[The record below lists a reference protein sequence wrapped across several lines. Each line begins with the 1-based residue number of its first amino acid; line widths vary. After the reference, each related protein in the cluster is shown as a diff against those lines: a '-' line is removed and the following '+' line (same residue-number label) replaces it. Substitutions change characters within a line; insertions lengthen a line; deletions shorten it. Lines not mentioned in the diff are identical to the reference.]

1 MGIDLE
7 LGTERLRNRLQG
19 ARSIRQLDDPLGNKR
34 WLAGFILED
43 VQQIPGSNRE
53 ESVPH
58 SLHARVGVDPY
69 SALKAGFVHS
79 R

>member
-1 MGIDLE
+1 MRIDLE

-19 ARSIRQLDDPLGNKR
+19 TRSIRQLDDPLGNQR
-34 WLAGFILED
+34 WFASFVLED

-53 ESVPH
+53 ESVPD
-58 SLHARVGVDPY
+58 SLHARVGMDPY